1 MFQQTFAIIRNT
13 FLESIRQPIM
23 LVLLVIA
30 TILIVVANPLSA
42 FTMQNDQRM
51 FIDIGLATVFI
62 CGALLAAFIATNVLG
77 REIENR
83 TALTVISK
91 PVSRPLFVIGKYLGV
106 AGALA
111 LATAYM
117 SFVFLLVEQHTVLQT
132 VRDPIHIPV
141 IIFGAAAG
149 IIGLAIG
156 IWCNFFYNK
165 VFSSTVICV
174 TTPLAGLAYLFSLM
188 FKWDFSVQPIA
199 NGFKG
204 QLWLALAALLI
215 AILVLT
221 AIAVAASTRL
231 GQVMTLCV
239 TIGVFLAGMLS
250 DWIFGRQLT
259 QLQTTWTERVKAEPD
274 AELRPA
280 LDAVNV
286 PSLRQWVL
294 DLHLEQAQREFDAA
308 QCDAHN
314 QLFQARRRLRNVSES
329 ELRAQL
335 DLIESGVMSKATE
348 QFDRARIQARQ
359 VADSIQPPVSKQQ
372 AVLTLNWPQTVQR
385 PKGECE
391 TVPGT
396 QVFVYPQLEAAV
408 ATRGES
414 FGHIALRIGYS
425 IIPNFQVLWLSDALT
440 QTHLIPPSYVGIT
453 AIYGLLY
460 IIAALSLATLLF
472 QRREVG

>member
-1 MFQQTFAIIRNT
+1 
-13 FLESIRQPIM
+13 
-23 LVLLVIA
+23 
-30 TILIVVANPLSA
+30 
-42 FTMQNDQRM
+42 
-51 FIDIGLATVFI
+51 
-62 CGALLAAFIATNVLG
+62 
-77 REIENR
+77 
-83 TALTVISK
+83 
-91 PVSRPLFVIGKYLGV
+91 
-106 AGALA
+106 
-111 LATAYM
+111 
-117 SFVFLLVEQHTVLQT
+117 
-132 VRDPIHIPV
+132 
-141 IIFGAAAG
+141 
-149 IIGLAIG
+149 
-156 IWCNFFYNK
+156 
-165 VFSSTVICV
+165 
-174 TTPLAGLAYLFSLM
+174 
-188 FKWDFSVQPIA
+188 
-199 NGFKG
+199 
-204 QLWLALAALLI
+204 
-215 AILVLT
+215 
-221 AIAVAASTRL
+221 
-231 GQVMTLCV
+231 
-239 TIGVFLAGMLS
+239 
-250 DWIFGRQLT
+250 
-259 QLQTTWTERVKAEPD
+259 LQTTWTERVKAESD

-280 LDAVNV
+280 LDAVNI

-294 DLHLEQAQREFDAA
+294 DLHMEQAQREFDAA

-335 DLIESGVMSKATE
+335 DLLESGVMSRATE

-372 AVLTLNWPQTVQR
+372 AVFTLSWPQTVQR

-414 FGHIALRIGYS
+414 FGHTALRIGYS

-453 AIYGLLY
+453 AMYGLLY